1 MLLMAGRL
9 AVAFAVASLVVG
21 AGSARAFTMGEA
33 VATTGMQGT
42 LASSGSTGA
51 AGTINSVKSA
61 LGKVTTQKQG
71 QLDGAVRAWGGRGGA
86 GSGWSLAASG
96 KGWSAGGSKGWA
108 VAATSGWG
116 SAGKGAWA
124 SGGWS
129 TN

>member
-1 MLLMAGRL
+1 MAGRL
-9 AVAFAVASLVVG
+9 AVALAVASLVVG
-21 AGSARAFTMGEA
+21 TGSARAFTMGEA
-33 VATTGMQGT
+33 VATTGVQGT

-51 AGTINSVKSA
+51 AGTINSVKTA
-61 LGKVTTQKQG
+61 LGKASTQKQG
-71 QLDGAVRAWGGRGGA
+71 QLDGALRAWGSGRGGT
-86 GSGWSLAASG
+86 GWSLASAG
-96 KGWSAGGSKGWA
+96 KGWSAGGSKGWT